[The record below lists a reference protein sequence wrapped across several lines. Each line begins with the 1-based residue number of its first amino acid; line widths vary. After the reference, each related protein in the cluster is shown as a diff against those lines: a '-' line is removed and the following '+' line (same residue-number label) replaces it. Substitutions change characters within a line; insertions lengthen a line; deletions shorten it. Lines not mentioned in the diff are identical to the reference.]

1 MRRPSRIVLCAWA
14 VSVLAIGTALSLP
27 LSFTVTQGA
36 AYEQVRARAA
46 DQHEV
51 VMLLIKKGAF
61 GRVIAE
67 TRKLL
72 AIRFP
77 ADHESQMVSSIVA
90 IAVALADQSRPE
102 LAQQVLDDG
111 LRSATLAK
119 SKTELYRRK
128 ALLFK
133 REGKEDEAIRF
144 FKMAMDVDG
153 NP

>member
-1 MRRPSRIVLCAWA
+1 MRTQSRIFPCAFA
-14 VSVLAIGTALSLP
+14 VSVLAIGMALSLSR
-27 LSFTVTQGA
+27 SFAVTQGE

-51 VMLLIKKGAF
+51 VMLLIKKGVF

-77 ADHESQMVSSIVA
+77 AEHESQMVSSIVA
-90 IAVALADQSRPE
+90 IAMALANQSRPD

-119 SKTELYRRK
+119 SKAELYRRK

-144 FKMAMDVDG
+144 FKMAMDLAG